1 MCVWDRIPIGRLR
14 RKHVGWTGFPRAAH
28 GARSAIGLQCV
39 RTRRTARNV
48 RTGRPCG
55 ARSPDHPGPAA
66 CGPTHLSG
74 RDAEKA
80 GESPR
85 PRRLCLPGGSDEVE
99 QGPGRRFPLL
109 EKAHV
114 TGMLEPYGTCPGMTR
129 CELSGCRCA
138 DVAVV
143 QVRQACAACFP
154 GLSQKNDC
162 PRGLG
167 QSRKKVTE
175 KSCARKNRLNLNMS
189 QRYEKFPPPPLAPP
203 DEIKALIYL

>member
-1 MCVWDRIPIGRLR
+1 MASSDRCAIG
-14 RKHVGWTGFPRAAH
+14 TGFLSAACAGSTSAGPDFRGPSRRSLGDRPAVRADLTY
-28 GARSAIGLQCV
+28 GAERAD
-39 RTRRTARNV
+39 
-48 RTGRPCG
+48 RP
-55 ARSPDHPGPAA
+55 AVRSPEHPGPAA

-99 QGPGRRFPLL
+99 QGPGRRFRLL

-189 QRYEKFPPPPLAPP
+189 QRYEKFPPPLHRRMR
-203 DEIKALIYL
+203 